1 MDVDPPKGRAMTAP
15 LAAPPVHAGRGA
27 LPDRGDAG
35 HRRQVELVA
44 MTIVLLNVFDVLV
57 TRLVLRTHPAS
68 HEGNGLLARFILS
81 RWVWLPK
88 AGIPLVV
95 LVTSA
100 WTRVTRVSYVAIF
113 TVAGIYWAV
122 VIWNVH
128 ILFR

>member
-1 MDVDPPKGRAMTAP
+1 MTAP
-15 LAAPPVHAGRGA
+15 LAASPIHAGPGS
-27 LPDRGDAG
+27 LPDRGDASPADAS

-57 TRLVLRTHPAS
+57 TRLVLRSHPAS
-68 HEGNGLLARFILS
+68 HEGNGLIARFIMS

-95 LVTSA
+95 LFTSA
-100 WTRVTRVSYVAIF
+100 WTRVTRVSYIAIF
-113 TVAGIYWAV
+113 AVAGIYWAV
-122 VIWNVH
+122 IIWNVH